1 MMESPIAM
9 GVSQTTDYA
18 FNSGRE
24 KARFF
29 ACFGRI
35 SGKLGG
41 QTGKMEQ
48 NSAFSHKFHLFK
60 VPNQAQTTL
69 LFCKNI

>member
-1 MMESPIAM
+1 
-9 GVSQTTDYA
+9 VSKTTDYA

-60 VPNQAQTTL
+60 VPNQAVLTL
-69 LFCKNI
+69 II